1 MKLIEAMKER
11 KIVEKR
17 MEKNREQITQYS
29 SGLSNEK
36 EIFGSEQKQIDEV
49 KSLLQANVDLFNRY
63 LYLKRSIE
71 RTNLETKVEFSVGT
85 YSISELLAIKRR
97 LQHSVINTFKALNT
111 QSAEARMRTIKIP
124 DNVEVK
130 VVRYYREEEK
140 NLLLKSWMEF
150 FENIDGRLEVVN
162 ATTDLIDG

>member
-1 MKLIEAMKER
+1 MKLIEGMKEL
-11 KIVEKR
+11 KLIEKR

-36 EIFGSEQKQIDEV
+36 EIFGSERQQIAEV
-49 KSLLQANVDLFNRY
+49 KSLLQSNVDLFNRY
-63 LYLKRSIE
+63 LHLKKSIE

-85 YSISELLAIKRR
+85 YTISELLAIKRR
-97 LQHSVINTFKALNT
+97 LQHGMINTFKALNT
-111 QSAEARMRTIKIP
+111 QSAEARMRMIKIP

-130 VVRYYREEEK
+130 VVRYYQEEEK
-140 NLLLKSWMEF
+140 NHLLKAWMEF

-162 ATTDLIDG
+162 ATTDLIE

>member
-1 MKLIEAMKER
+1 MKLIEAMKEL
-11 KIVEKR
+11 KLVEKR
-17 MEKNREQITQYS
+17 MEKNIEQITQYS

-71 RTNLETKVEFSVGT
+71 RTNLETKVEFSIGT

-97 LQHSVINTFKALNT
+97 LQHGVINTFKALNT

-162 ATTDLIDG
+162 ATTDLIEN

>member
-1 MKLIEAMKER
+1 MKLIEAMKEL
-11 KIVEKR
+11 KLVEKR

-97 LQHSVINTFKALNT
+97 LQHGVINTFKALNT

>member
-1 MKLIEAMKER
+1 MKLIEAMKEL
-11 KIVEKR
+11 KLVEKR

-111 QSAEARMRTIKIP
+111 QSAEVRMRTIKIP

-130 VVRYYREEEK
+130 VVRYYKEEEK
-140 NLLLKSWMEF
+140 NLLLKSWLEF

>member
-1 MKLIEAMKER
+1 MKLIEAMKEL
-11 KIVEKR
+11 KLVEKR
-17 MEKNREQITQYS
+17 MEKNIEQITQYS

-85 YSISELLAIKRR
+85 YSISELLVIKRR
-97 LQHSVINTFKALNT
+97 LQHGVINTFKALNT

-162 ATTDLIDG
+162 ATTDLIEN

>member
-1 MKLIEAMKER
+1 MKLIEAMKEL
-11 KIVEKR
+11 KLVEKR

-140 NLLLKSWMEF
+140 NILLKSWMEF

>member
-1 MKLIEAMKER
+1 MKLIEAMKEL
-11 KIVEKR
+11 KLVEKR

>member
-1 MKLIEAMKER
+1 MKLIEAMKEL
-11 KIVEKR
+11 KLVEKR
-17 MEKNREQITQYS
+17 MEKNIEQITQYS

-36 EIFGSEQKQIDEV
+36 EIFGSEQKQVDEV
-49 KSLLQANVDLFNRY
+49 KSLLQANLDLFNRY

-97 LQHSVINTFKALNT
+97 LQHGVINTFKALNT

-162 ATTDLIDG
+162 ATTDLIEN

>member
-1 MKLIEAMKER
+1 MKLIEAMKEL
-11 KIVEKR
+11 KLVEKR

-97 LQHSVINTFKALNT
+97 LQHGVINTFKALNT

-140 NLLLKSWMEF
+140 NILLKSWMEF